1 MQASST
7 PNRFRLSLVPGQAG
21 SRRLVGIAT
30 AGVLALSLAG
40 CGGDGAEVAKAG
52 AAGAGESS
60 LEIEG
65 VGTVEVDEKLTE
77 MLPADTEEISV
88 GTNAPY
94 PPFIDFVEEGNT
106 EDFEGLDYDL
116 VQAIAAR
123 LGVAAPFSQ
132 QPFDGLVPGLKAGKY
147 DAIVGGVTDNFERQ
161 ATATFVDY
169 SASGTGI
176 AVATGNPEG
185 IATLDDLCGRVV
197 AAQKASKQVDL
208 LATFSDESCSEPI
221 EVTEY
226 PQNTDA
232 VQALLAGKADAIA
245 ATRVNLLDDAEK
257 LVGKVEVVDD
267 PAEPNGYQASPNG
280 IGFDKADTEL
290 AEAVQAALQSLIDDG
305 TYDKILAKHGQEAI
319 GIEKATIDAAVD

>member
-1 MQASST
+1 MQAPS
-7 PNRFRLSLVPGQAG
+7 RLRLRHVLVPGQVTT
-21 SRRLVGIAT
+21 RRIAGIAT
-30 AGVLALSLAG
+30 AGVMVLSMAA
-40 CGGDGAEVAKAG
+40 CGDDKSDEPQEG
-52 AAGAGESS
+52 AAGAGETS

-65 VGTVEVDEKLTE
+65 VGTVEVDTELTK
-77 MLPADTEEISV
+77 MLPEGTDEISV

-106 EDFEGLDYDL
+106 EDFKGLDYDI

-147 DAIVGGVTDNFERQ
+147 DAVVGGVTDNFERQ

-169 SASGTGI
+169 TASGTGI

-185 IATLDDLCGRVV
+185 IATLEDLCGRVV
-197 AAQKASKQVDL
+197 AAQKASKQVEL
-208 LATFSDESCSEPI
+208 LATFSDESCSDPI
-221 EVTEY
+221 ETTEY

-280 IGFDKADTEL
+280 IGFDKSDAEL
-290 AEAVQAALQSLIDDG
+290 AKAVQAALQSLMDDG

-319 GIEKATIDAAVD
+319 GIEEATIDAAVD

>member
-1 MQASST
+1 MQASS
-7 PNRFRLSLVPGQAG
+7 RLRLRHVLVPGQVTT
-21 SRRLVGIAT
+21 RRIAGIAT
-30 AGVLALSLAG
+30 AGVMVFSLAG
-40 CGGDGAEVAKAG
+40 CGEDSSDEPKEG
-52 AAGAGESS
+52 AAGAGDTS

-65 VGTVEVDEKLTE
+65 VGTVEVDAELTE
-77 MLPADTEEISV
+77 MLPEVTDEISV

-94 PPFIDFVEEGNT
+94 PPFIDFIEEGNT

-147 DAIVGGVTDNFERQ
+147 DAVVGGVTDNLERQ

-185 IATLDDLCGRVV
+185 SATLDDLCGRVV
-197 AAQKASKQVDL
+197 AAQKASKQVEL
-208 LATFSDESCSEPI
+208 LATFSDENCSEPI
-221 EVTEY
+221 ETTEY

-280 IGFDKADTEL
+280 IGFDKSDAEL
-290 AEAVQAALQSLIDDG
+290 AKAVQAALQSLMDDG

-319 GIEKATIDAAVD
+319 GIDEATIDAAVD